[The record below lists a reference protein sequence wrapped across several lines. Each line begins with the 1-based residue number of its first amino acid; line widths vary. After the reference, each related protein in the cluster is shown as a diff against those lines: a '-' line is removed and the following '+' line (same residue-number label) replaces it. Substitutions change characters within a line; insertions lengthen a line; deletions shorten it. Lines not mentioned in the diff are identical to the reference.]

1 MSVDYSGDS
10 TFAGVAF
17 LVEETGPLA
26 RAAFPVSRQ
35 LAIRH
40 VPWGGR
46 TIVQDL
52 GREATQ
58 LSLSL
63 IVEEANW
70 PALQAKVGTI
80 GTLALVGA
88 PAQSGVLLQSLGNV
102 TIDDTND
109 LVFVSATFLGG
120 L

>member
-1 MSVDYSGDS
+1 MSVDYTGDS

-26 RAAFPVSRQ
+26 RAEFPVSRQ

-40 VPWGGR
+40 VPWGSR

-52 GREATQ
+52 GREATT
-58 LSLSL
+58 LTLSL
-63 IVEEANW
+63 IVESANW
-70 PALQAKVGTI
+70 SALQAKVGTI

-88 PAQSGVLLQSLGNV
+88 PARSGVLLQTLGNV
-102 TIDDTND
+102 TIDDINE
-109 LVFVSATFLGG
+109 LVFVSAQFLGI
-120 L
+120 